1 MRIKPASRWG
11 SLAIWCMVSL
21 FVMGTFLPTLLV
33 DSNNRMDPD
42 RETFAVLVK
51 NWRVHLG
58 PELHQADEW
67 LTLDEARSALQGY
80 EGTVWLQRPL
90 PELFWEHPYL
100 FFSHMHRFQVFLDGE
115 LLYQFNMD
123 NTHRYYHH
131 QYVLHPVLISQE
143 DEGKTLLIKTEWE
156 GQALFGHD
164 MAIVGEADQLLY
176 VSILTEISWLVYALL
191 AIVSGIV
198 GFIMFVRGRVALY
211 GWFALLF
218 LSTGMYLLFSCKSLQ
233 WFIDMLP
240 MYYWKELI
248 MPIMIWGGV
257 GFYFTGLHVNPRLA
271 TRIGHYSMAIYT
283 LLTVAVAASFPHF
296 FLRYSQLGITIV
308 FVIGFAFVS
317 YMMIR
322 DAMKRRRSSLERGE
336 AGAREERKWLVR
348 GYWTLLFCAIAGNA
362 PYLAPVMLTEWL
374 VTLPYLFRVIEGAAP
389 NGILLFIICMI
400 MVLIARVRGMHLES
414 ERNAG
419 ELLVKNKELEHFHR
433 NLEQLVTTR
442 TVELERANRTLALTL
457 REKAETL
464 AEMSVLEERNRIAY
478 EMHDVVGHTLTAA
491 IVQLEAT
498 KRLTEREDR
507 LPLEK
512 LDLLSELVRKGL
524 DDIRKTVR
532 LMKSDEAR
540 PLSLEAS
547 LLELIQYTEDTME
560 IEVDYE
566 IAVPAG
572 LALGKMT
579 ESVIYHALQEG
590 LTNGIRHGGSRRFR
604 FTLLYSAA
612 ELSFRLVSGGEPFG
626 SAVHGFGLTSMMER
640 VELLGGKVS
649 IGSSALEDGTPNGC
663 ELRISL
669 PI

>member
-1 MRIKPASRWG
+1 
-11 SLAIWCMVSL
+11 MVCVL
-21 FVMGTFLPTLLV
+21 IICTFLPTLLV

-51 NWRVHLG
+51 NWTVHLG
-58 PELHQADEW
+58 PELDQADEW
-67 LTLDEARSALQGY
+67 LTLDEARAVLQGY
-80 EGTVWLQRPL
+80 EGTVWFQRPL

-100 FFSHMHRFQVFLDGE
+100 FFSYMHRFQVFLDGE

-123 NTHRYYHH
+123 NSHRYYHH

-143 DEGKTLLIKTEWE
+143 DEGKTLLIRTEWE

-198 GFIMFVRGRVALY
+198 GLIMYIRGRIALY

-218 LSTGMYLLFSCKSLQ
+218 LSTGVQLLFSCKSLQ
-233 WFIDMLP
+233 WFVDMIP
-240 MYYWKELI
+240 MYYWKELLI
-248 MPIMIWGGV
+248 PIMIWGGV
-257 GFYFTGLHVNPRLA
+257 GFYFTGLNVNQPLVS
-271 TRIGHYSMAIYT
+271 RIAHYIMVVYT
-283 LLTVAVAASFPHF
+283 LFTVVIAASLPHF
-296 FLRYSQLGITIV
+296 FLRYSQVGITAI
-308 FVIGFAFVS
+308 FVVGFAFVS
-317 YMMIR
+317 YSIVR
-322 DAMKRRRSSLERGE
+322 GAAKRRSSLQADGE
-336 AGAREERKWLVR
+336 AGTPEERKWLVR
-348 GYWTLLFCAIAGNA
+348 GYWTLLLCSLAGTA
-362 PYLAPVMLTEWL
+362 PYLSPVMLTEWL
-374 VTLPYLFRVIEGAAP
+374 VTRPYLFRVIEGAAP

-400 MVLIARVRGMHLES
+400 MVLIARVRGMHLKS

-419 ELLVKNKELEHFHR
+419 ELLVKNRELEHFHR

-442 TVELERANRTLALTL
+442 TAELERANRTLALTL

-464 AEMSVLEERNRIAY
+464 AEVSVLEERNRIAY

-498 KRLTEREDR
+498 KKLTEREAR

-532 LMKSDEAR
+532 LMKSEEER

-566 IAVPAG
+566 VVLPAG

-604 FTLLYSAA
+604 FTLLYGAD

-663 ELRISL
+663 ELKINL